1 MGDTQERRVY
11 ELLFYMST
19 KNNPEGNTIEDT
31 LFGYAFDDSP
41 VYTFAPG
48 CMGTGPPDELISA
61 LNDKDVLKISHDPGL
76 VRDCLEKT
84 LGVQTPVKQWRSTLV
99 ACSYSGLPRDLLS
112 AGKILGIEKAE
123 ERLSPCCTSEDNLIR
138 EVEVIREIWKKLQ
151 EIPVPNLEWL
161 FYRLDQCIN
170 RRGVRIDQDFV
181 QKAIA
186 LDREQSKKPLARFKQ
201 LTGIS
206 SPNCTKELI
215 GWLSQQGVQIP
226 NLTEKTVT
234 AILPSVTDPVRE
246 VLQLRLQLSKTSIK
260 KYYAMKE
267 AVDEDDRLRKM
278 FNFYGAHTGRWTGN
292 RVQLQNLPRN
302 QLNHLDAAR
311 QAVLKGEAPEIIA
324 VLYGAPSEVLSQ
336 LLRTAFIPAMGCIFY
351 VADYAAIEA
360 RVLAWMSGEKWRLRA
375 FANGEDIYCSSASQM
390 FGVPVEK
397 NGRNAQLRQKG
408 KIAELALGYGG
419 SVGALKN
426 MGALQLGLKEAELP
440 DLVKRWRK
448 ANPCIIKY
456 WAQVDQAIGQ
466 AVRKKSTI
474 TLGHLCFRGYESL
487 LTIRLPSGRELFY
500 RDPSLESGQ
509 YGTNLVYSGVDATR
523 KYGRIRSY
531 GARIV
536 ENITQGI
543 ARDLLAT
550 AMVKLETS
558 GYHIVMHC
566 HDEVVVEAPEA
577 ENTLEEICSIMQS
590 TPQWA
595 DGLPLRADGYTCPYY
610 QKK

>member
-1 MGDTQERRVY
+1 MNRWLYISAENSA
-11 ELLFYMST
+11 E
-19 KNNPEGNTIEDT
+19 ENTIENT
-31 LFGYAFDDSP
+31 LFGYALDDGP
-41 VYTFAPG
+41 VNTFAPG

-84 LGVQTPVKQWRSTLV
+84 LGVQSPVKQWRSTLV

-112 AGKILGIEKAE
+112 AGKVLGIEKAE
-123 ERLSPCCTSEDNLIR
+123 EKLSPCCTSEGNLIR
-138 EVEVIREIWKKLQ
+138 KVEVIREIWKNLQ

-170 RRGVRIDQDFV
+170 RRGVRIDRDFV

-201 LTGIS
+201 LTGIA
-206 SPNCTKELI
+206 SPNCTKELV
-215 GWLSQQGVQIP
+215 GWLGQQGVQIP

-234 AILPSVTDPVRE
+234 AILPSVTEPVRE

-267 AVDEDDRLRKM
+267 AVDKDGRLRDM
-278 FNFYGAHTGRWTGN
+278 FNFYGAHTGRWTAVK
-292 RVQLQNLPRN
+292 VQLQNLPKN
-302 QLNHLDAAR
+302 QLRHLDAAR
-311 QAVLKGEAPEIIA
+311 QAVMDGEGPEAISIRFGSPA
-324 VLYGAPSEVLSQ
+324 EVLSQ

-397 NGRNAQLRQKG
+397 NGKNAQLRQKG

-448 ANPCIIKY
+448 ANPCIVKF
-456 WAQVDQAIGQ
+456 WGQVDQVVMRVVNQ
-466 AVRKKSTI
+466 KSTI
-474 TLGHLCFRGYESL
+474 TLGHLCFRYRESL

-566 HDEVVVEAPEA
+566 HDEVVVEAPES
-577 ENTLEEICSIMQS
+577 ENTREEICSIMQS